1 MKCPYRE
8 KESTWY
14 FFFSISDSSSSPVTL
29 NNVEW
34 TGLVSEQT
42 RQCKLLCDAN
52 RFLHCQLNSLKTPST
67 YNKIVSQITIKNK
80 VI

>member
-42 RQCKLLCDAN
+42 RQCKLLFDAN
-52 RFLHCQLNSLKTPST
+52 RFLYCQLNSLKTPST
-67 YNKIVSQITIKNK
+67 YIKIVSQITIKNK